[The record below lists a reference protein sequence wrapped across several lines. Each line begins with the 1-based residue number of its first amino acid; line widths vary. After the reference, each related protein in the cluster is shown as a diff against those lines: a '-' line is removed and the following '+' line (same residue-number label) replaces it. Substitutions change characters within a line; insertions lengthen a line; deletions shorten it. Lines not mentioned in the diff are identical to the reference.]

1 MSTLLS
7 SHVEHSRYGPGDQAG
22 AFNEATATGVVRAAG
37 LVRSGTIF
45 DLSHVIDDGIPA
57 FPGRTFKQL
66 LTTTAHQLNRR
77 RPDAGETGW
86 GQNNVNWIVEQIE
99 ATQQMGTH
107 VDALNH
113 LQIGDQV
120 YNGWTLDAI
129 VEEYGTNRL
138 GIDTLPQL
146 VTRGLLVDVA
156 KFKRV
161 QSLAAG
167 EVIGPDMVHEILDR
181 RGLQVEPGD
190 AILFHTGWGRQWAN
204 AEAYLAGEPGP
215 GMAMV
220 EWLAD
225 ARVSLV
231 GCDTWSFG
239 AVPAENPARP
249 FEVPQTLN
257 VRHGI
262 VVAENLALGE
272 LAAADAAEF
281 MFTLSHARLRG
292 ATGAWVAPLAII

>member
-1 MSTLLS
+1 MSMILTNL
-7 SHVEHSRYGPGDQAG
+7 EPSRYGSADQAG
-22 AFNEATATGVVRAAG
+22 AFNEATADGVVRSAS
-37 LVRSGTIF
+37 LVRSGRIF
-45 DLSHVIDDGIPA
+45 DLSHVIEEGIPA
-57 FPGRTFKQL
+57 FPGRTFKQV

-120 YNGWTLDAI
+120 YNGWTLDEI

-138 GIDTLPQL
+138 GVDTLPQL
-146 VTRGLLVDVA
+146 VTRGLLIDVA
-156 KFKRV
+156 KTRGV
-161 QSLAAG
+161 RRLAAG
-167 EVIGPDMVHEILDR
+167 EVIQPDHVQEILDYN
-181 RGLQVEPGD
+181 GLQVQPGD
-190 AILFHTGWGRQWAN
+190 AVLFHTGWGMQWAT
-204 AEAYLAGEPGP
+204 ADSYLAGEPGP

-220 EWLAD
+220 EWLAER
-225 ARVSLV
+225 RVSLV

-239 AVPAENPARP
+239 PVPPENPTRP

-272 LAAADAAEF
+272 LAAAGVTEF
-281 MFTLSHARLRG
+281 MFVLSHARLRG